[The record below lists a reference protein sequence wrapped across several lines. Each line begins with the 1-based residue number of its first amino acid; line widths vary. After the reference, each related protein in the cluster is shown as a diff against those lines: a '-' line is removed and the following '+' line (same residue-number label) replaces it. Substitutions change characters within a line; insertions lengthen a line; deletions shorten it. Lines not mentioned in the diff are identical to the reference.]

1 MEQKKSKFS
10 NWMRNSITARMLVVG
25 FLLLVLLIPLEFV
38 KSLINERANRQKEVV
53 SEINEKWGNEVLL
66 SGPIVKIPYKVI
78 LEEKIYNEKSNS
90 YYTKTK
96 EKTEN
101 AYFFPD
107 QLDFS
112 SSVDSKPLKRSIYE
126 SVVYSANIEIQ
137 GNFPIISFSDTDIPE
152 ENILWEK
159 ASIILQTSNLK
170 GIKSSPSVNL
180 GSQKLSLTP
189 QHSKSHLN
197 TIQTN
202 YIKNAKE
209 IFTTPQTY
217 SLDLKIN
224 GSESLKFLPIGKET
238 EATMKSNWH
247 SPSFDG
253 NFLPE
258 DSNKEI
264 SKDGFSA
271 TWRVFQINR
280 EFEQS
285 FFGSLPN
292 LSSSAFGTTL
302 IIPVDEYQKS
312 ERTAKYGFMVIG
324 LTLLV
329 FLLIQLVSKIYI
341 HPFQYVMIGLALIMF
356 YTLLLSISEH
366 SNFFKAYAIA
376 AFSVLALITIYS
388 RAILQGFKFPL
399 LICTSLA
406 SLYGFIYVIIQL
418 ENYAL
423 LVGSIGLFLILAI
436 IMFASRRI
444 DWNNDNQQSVSEAVI
459 N

>member
-1 MEQKKSKFS
+1 
-10 NWMRNSITARMLVVG
+10 MLVVG

-38 KSLINERANRQKEVV
+38 KSLINERAYRQEEVV
-53 SEINEKWGNEVLL
+53 REINQKWGNEVLL

-78 LEEKIYNEKSNS
+78 SEEKIFNEKSNA

-96 EKTEN
+96 ETIEN

-107 QLDFS
+107 KLNITS
-112 SSVDSKPLKRSIYE
+112 NVDTKPLNRSIYE
-126 SVVYSANIEIQ
+126 SVVYSAAIGVK
-137 GNFPIISFSDTDIPE
+137 GNFPTIDFSDTDIPE

-159 ASIILQTSNLK
+159 ATVLLKTTNLK
-170 GIKSSPSVNL
+170 GIKTTPFVNL
-180 GSQKLSLTP
+180 ASEALSMTP
-189 QHSKSHLN
+189 QYSTEYLN
-197 TIQTN
+197 TIQSN
-202 YIKNAKE
+202 YVANAKE
-209 IFTTPQTY
+209 IFAAPLPF
-217 SLDLKIN
+217 SFDLKIN

-238 EATMKSNWH
+238 DATMKSNWH

-258 DSNKEI
+258 DTNKEI
-264 SKDGFSA
+264 SKDGFTA
-271 TWRVFQINR
+271 TWRILQINR
-280 EFEQS
+280 QFEQS
-285 FFGSLPN
+285 FFRHLPD
-292 LSSSAFGTTL
+292 LSAFAFGTKL

-312 ERTAKYGFMVIG
+312 ERTAKYGILVIG

-329 FLLIQLVSKIYI
+329 FLLIQLVSKVYI
-341 HPFQYVMIGLALIMF
+341 HPFQYMMIGLALVMF
-356 YTLLLSISEH
+356 YTLLISISEH

-376 AFSVLALITIYS
+376 AFSVLALITVYS
-388 RAILQGFKFPL
+388 RAILKGFKFPL
-399 LICTSLA
+399 LICASLA

-444 DWNNDNQQSVSEAVI
+444 DWNND
-459 N
+459 

>member
-1 MEQKKSKFS
+1 MEQKKGKFS

-25 FLLLVLLIPLEFV
+25 FLLLILLIPLEFV
-38 KSLINERANRQKEVV
+38 KSLINERAYRQEEVV
-53 SEINEKWGNEVLL
+53 REINEKWGNEVLL
-66 SGPIVKIPYKVI
+66 SGPIVKIPYKI
-78 LEEKIYNEKSNS
+78 ISEEKIYNEKTNS

-96 EKTEN
+96 ETIEN

-107 QLDFS
+107 KLNITSQ
-112 SSVDSKPLKRSIYE
+112 VDTKPLNRSIYE
-126 SVVYSANIEIQ
+126 SVVYTAAIDVK
-137 GNFPIISFSDTDIPE
+137 GNFPKIDFSDTDILD

-159 ASIILQTSNLK
+159 ATVLLKTSNLK
-170 GIKSSPSVNL
+170 GIKTTPVV
-180 GSQKLSLTP
+180 KLASEALSMTP
-189 QHSKSHLN
+189 QYSTEYLN
-197 TIQTN
+197 TIQSN
-202 YIKNAKE
+202 YIANAKQ
-209 IFTTPQTY
+209 IFTAPLPF
-217 SLDLKIN
+217 SFNIKIN

-238 EATMKSNWH
+238 DVSMKSNWH

-258 DSNKEI
+258 DTNKEI
-264 SKDGFSA
+264 SQDGFTA
-271 TWRVFQINR
+271 TWRILQINR
-280 EFEQS
+280 QFEQS
-285 FFGSLPN
+285 FFGQLPD
-292 LSSSAFGTTL
+292 LSASAFGTKL

-341 HPFQYVMIGLALIMF
+341 HPFQYVMIGLALVMF
-356 YTLLLSISEH
+356 YTLLISISEH
-366 SNFFKAYAIA
+366 SNFFKAYTIA
-376 AFSVLALITIYS
+376 AFSVLALITVYS
-388 RAILQGFKFPL
+388 RAILKGFKFPM
-399 LICTSLA
+399 LICGSLA

-444 DWNNDNQQSVSEAVI
+444 DWNNE
-459 N
+459 

>member
-1 MEQKKSKFS
+1 MEQKKSRFS

-38 KSLINERANRQKEVV
+38 KSLINERAYRQEEVV
-53 SEINEKWGNEVLL
+53 REINEKWGNEVLL
-66 SGPIVKIPYKVI
+66 SGPILKIPYKVI
-78 LEEKIYNEKSNS
+78 FEEKIFNEKSNS

-96 EKTEN
+96 ESIEN

-107 QLDFS
+107 KLNIISQ
-112 SSVDSKPLKRSIYE
+112 VDTKPLNRSIYE
-126 SVVYSANIEIQ
+126 SVVYSAAIDVT
-137 GNFPIISFSDTDIPE
+137 GNFPIIDFSDTDVAD

-159 ASIILQTSNLK
+159 ATVLLKTSNLK
-170 GIKSSPSVNL
+170 GIKTTPVVHLASEA
-180 GSQKLSLTP
+180 LSMTP
-189 QHSKSHLN
+189 QYSTEYLN
-197 TIQTN
+197 TIQSN
-202 YIKNAKE
+202 YIANAKE
-209 IFTTPQTY
+209 IFAAPL
-217 SLDLKIN
+217 SFSFDLKIN

-238 EATMKSNWH
+238 DATMQSNWH

-258 DSNKEI
+258 DTNKEI
-264 SKDGFSA
+264 SKDGFTAS
-271 TWRVFQINR
+271 WRILQINR
-280 EFEQS
+280 QFEQS
-285 FFGSLPN
+285 FFGHLPD
-292 LSSSAFGTTL
+292 LSTSAFGTKL

-341 HPFQYVMIGLALIMF
+341 HPFQYVMIGLALVMF
-356 YTLLLSISEH
+356 YTLLISISEH
-366 SNFFKAYAIA
+366 SNFFNAYAIA
-376 AFSVLALITIYS
+376 AISVLVLITVYS
-388 RAILQGFKFPL
+388 RAILKGFKFPL
-399 LICTSLA
+399 LICASLA

-444 DWNNDNQQSVSEAVI
+444 DWNNES
-459 N
+459 

>member
-1 MEQKKSKFS
+1 
-10 NWMRNSITARMLVVG
+10 VG

-38 KSLINERANRQKEVV
+38 KSLINERAYRQEEVV
-53 SEINEKWGNEVLL
+53 REINEKWGNEVLL

-78 LEEKIYNEKSNS
+78 SEEKIFNEKSNS

-96 EKTEN
+96 ETVEH

-107 QLDFS
+107 KLNITS
-112 SSVDSKPLKRSIYE
+112 NVDTKPLNRSIYE
-126 SVVYSANIEIQ
+126 SVVYSAAIDIK
-137 GNFPIISFSDTDIPE
+137 GNFPKIDFSNTDIAN

-159 ASIILQTSNLK
+159 ATVLLKTTNLK
-170 GIKSSPSVNL
+170 GIKTTPVVNL
-180 GSQKLSLTP
+180 ASEALSMTP
-189 QHSKSHLN
+189 QYSTEYLN
-197 TIQTN
+197 TIQSN
-202 YIKNAKE
+202 YIPNAKE
-209 IFTTPQTY
+209 IFSEPL
-217 SLDLKIN
+217 SFSFDLKIN

-238 EATMKSNWH
+238 DATMKSNWH

-258 DSNKEI
+258 DTNKEI
-264 SKDGFSA
+264 SQDGFTA
-271 TWRVFQINR
+271 TWRILQINR
-280 EFEQS
+280 QFEQS
-285 FFGSLPN
+285 FFGHLPD
-292 LSSSAFGTTL
+292 LSSSAFGTKL

-341 HPFQYVMIGLALIMF
+341 HPFQYVMIGLALVMF
-356 YTLLLSISEH
+356 YTLLISISEH
-366 SNFFKAYAIA
+366 SNFFRAYAIA
-376 AFSVLALITIYS
+376 AFSVLALITVYS
-388 RAILQGFKFPL
+388 RAILKGFKFPL
-399 LICTSLA
+399 LICASLA

-444 DWNNDNQQSVSEAVI
+444 DWSNE
-459 N
+459 

>member
-38 KSLINERANRQKEVV
+38 KSLINERAYRQEEVV
-53 SEINEKWGNEVLL
+53 KEINEKWGNEVLL
-66 SGPIVKIPYKVI
+66 SGPIVKIPYKVVS
-78 LEEKIYNEKSNS
+78 EEKIFNEKSNS
-90 YYTKTK
+90 YYSKTK
-96 EKTEN
+96 ETVEN

-107 QLDFS
+107 KLNITSQ
-112 SSVDSKPLKRSIYE
+112 VDTKPLNRSIYE
-126 SVVYSANIEIQ
+126 SVVYTAAINVK
-137 GNFPIISFSDTDIPE
+137 GNFPKIDFSNTDIMD

-159 ASIILQTSNLK
+159 ATVLMKTSNLK
-170 GIKSSPSVNL
+170 GIKTTPAVNL
-180 GSQKLSLTP
+180 ASEVLSMTP
-189 QHSKSHLN
+189 QYSTEYLN
-197 TIQTN
+197 TIQSN
-202 YIKNAKE
+202 YIPNAKE
-209 IFTTPQTY
+209 LFAATFPF
-217 SLDLKIN
+217 SFDLKIN

-238 EATMKSNWH
+238 DATMKSNWH

-258 DSNKEI
+258 DTNKEI
-264 SKDGFSA
+264 SKDGFTA
-271 TWRVFQINR
+271 TWRVLQINR
-280 EFEQS
+280 QFEQS
-285 FFGSLPN
+285 FFGHLPD
-292 LSSSAFGTTL
+292 LSSSAFGTKL

-341 HPFQYVMIGLALIMF
+341 HPFQYVMIGLALVMF
-356 YTLLLSISEH
+356 YTLLISISEH

-376 AFSVLALITIYS
+376 AFSVLGLITVYS
-388 RAILQGFKFPL
+388 RAILKGFKFPL
-399 LICTSLA
+399 LICASLA

-423 LVGSIGLFLILAI
+423 LVGSIGLFLILAV

-444 DWNNDNQQSVSEAVI
+444 DWNNE
-459 N
+459 

>member
-1 MEQKKSKFS
+1 MEQKKSRFS

-38 KSLINERANRQKEVV
+38 KSLINERAYRQEEVV
-53 SEINEKWGNEVLL
+53 REINEKWGNEVLL
-66 SGPIVKIPYKVI
+66 SGPILKIPYKVI
-78 LEEKIYNEKSNS
+78 FEEKIFNEKSNS

-96 EKTEN
+96 ESIEN

-107 QLDFS
+107 KLNIISQ
-112 SSVDSKPLKRSIYE
+112 VDTKPLNRSIYE
-126 SVVYSANIEIQ
+126 SVVYSAAIEVK
-137 GNFPIISFSDTDIPE
+137 GNFPIIDFSDTDIAE

-159 ASIILQTSNLK
+159 ATVILKTSNLK
-170 GIKSSPSVNL
+170 GIKTTPVVNL
-180 GSQKLSLTP
+180 ASEALSMTP
-189 QHSKSHLN
+189 QYSTDYLN
-197 TIQTN
+197 TIQSN
-202 YIKNAKE
+202 YIANAKE
-209 IFTTPQTY
+209 IFAAPLPF
-217 SLDLKIN
+217 SFDLKIN

-238 EATMKSNWH
+238 DATMKSNWH

-258 DSNKEI
+258 DTNKEI
-264 SKDGFSA
+264 SKDGFTAS
-271 TWRVFQINR
+271 WRILQINR
-280 EFEQS
+280 QFEQS
-285 FFGSLPN
+285 FFGHLPD
-292 LSSSAFGTTL
+292 LSASAFGTNL

-341 HPFQYVMIGLALIMF
+341 HPFQYVMIGLALVMF
-356 YTLLLSISEH
+356 YTLLISISEH

-376 AFSVLALITIYS
+376 AVSVLALITVYS
-388 RAILQGFKFPL
+388 RAILKGFKFPL
-399 LICTSLA
+399 LICASLA

-444 DWNNDNQQSVSEAVI
+444 DWNND
-459 N
+459 

>member
-1 MEQKKSKFS
+1 MEQKKSRFS

-38 KSLINERANRQKEVV
+38 KSLINERAYRQEEVV
-53 SEINEKWGNEVLL
+53 REINEKWGNEVLL

-78 LEEKIYNEKSNS
+78 SEEKIFNEKSNS

-96 EKTEN
+96 ETIEN

-107 QLDFS
+107 KLKIASQ
-112 SSVDSKPLKRSIYE
+112 VDTKPLNRSIYE
-126 SVVYSANIEIQ
+126 SVVYSAAIDVK
-137 GNFPIISFSDTDIPE
+137 GNFPKIDFSNTDISD

-159 ASIILQTSNLK
+159 ATVLLKTSNLK
-170 GIKSSPSVNL
+170 GIKTTPVVHLASEA
-180 GSQKLSLTP
+180 LSMTP
-189 QHSKSHLN
+189 QYSKEYLN
-197 TIQTN
+197 TIQSN
-202 YIKNAKE
+202 YIPNAKE
-209 IFTTPQTY
+209 IFAAPLVF
-217 SLDLKIN
+217 SFDLKIN

-238 EATMKSNWH
+238 DATMKSNWH

-258 DSNKEI
+258 DTNKEI
-264 SKDGFSA
+264 SKDGFTA
-271 TWRVFQINR
+271 TWRVLQINR
-280 EFEQS
+280 QFEQS
-285 FFGSLPN
+285 FFGHLPD
-292 LSSSAFGTTL
+292 LSASAFGTKL

-341 HPFQYVMIGLALIMF
+341 HPFQYVMIGLALVMF
-356 YTLLLSISEH
+356 YSLLISISEH

-376 AFSVLALITIYS
+376 AFSVLALITVYS
-388 RAILQGFKFPL
+388 RAILKGFKFPL
-399 LICTSLA
+399 LICASLA

-444 DWNNDNQQSVSEAVI
+444 DWNNE
-459 N
+459 